1 MLEPVTTV
9 LTGKTFGNI
18 VNKEKISMVKYIA
31 TALFILSIS
40 CMQKINKAASTAIL
54 SNATRIKIFANDT
67 TKSTIQYAGF
77 GYDIYVKD
85 QLYIHQPGI
94 PAISENKGFY
104 TADAA
109 QKTAQLVAF
118 KIQNN
123 ILPPSVS
130 IQELDSLGVLNGLK

>member
-1 MLEPVTTV
+1 M
-9 LTGKTFGNI
+9 
-18 VNKEKISMVKYIA
+18 SKYIA
-31 TALFILSIS
+31 TALFLLSVS
-40 CMQKINKAASTAIL
+40 CMRKINKAVSPAMV
-54 SNATRIKIFANDT
+54 SNATRIKIFANDS
-67 TKSTIQYAGF
+67 TKSTTRYSGF

-85 QLYIHQPGI
+85 QLYIHQAGI

-130 IQELDSLGVLNGLK
+130 IQELDSLGVLNSLK

>member
-1 MLEPVTTV
+1 MSAPATMV
-9 LTGKTFGNI
+9 LIGKIFGNI
-18 VNKEKISMVKYIA
+18 VNKEKVSMIKYIA
-31 TALFILSIS
+31 TALFLLSVS
-40 CMQKINKAASTAIL
+40 CTQKITKAVTAAIVN
-54 SNATRIKIFANDT
+54 NATRIKIFDNDT
-67 TKSTIQYAGF
+67 TESTTRYAGF
-77 GYDIYVKD
+77 GYDIYMKD

-109 QKTAQLVAF
+109 QKTAEFVVF